1 MSLPESASPTDR
13 TPSVWRRVA
22 AAVLALGVVLAA
34 VVLLGRPAAEAA
46 TRDAG
51 ARLAVSS
58 AITNPPRSA
67 PVAVQAKTVDPTAAA
82 EARSE
87 LNPLKAVVLGV
98 IEGFTEFLPI
108 SSTGHLLIAQDLL
121 GVGSSDATKSAAD
134 TYAIVIQ
141 GGAILAVLV
150 LYWRRVLEVLRGLIG
165 RSDEGRRLL
174 VALVVGF
181 LPAAIVGLALEK
193 KIKEALF
200 GPWPVVA
207 AWIVGGLALLWI
219 SSKAWMQRE
228 RVAPGI
234 ESITWQQAL
243 VVGAAQVLALWP
255 GTSRSLVT
263 IVAAVLVGLSLS
275 AAVEFSFLLGLVTL
289 GAATALD
296 LVKSGPEL
304 FDTYGFAN
312 PFLGFLAAFVAA
324 VVAVKFLV
332 AYLQRHS
339 LAIFGWYRL
348 AVAGLAIALIA
359 AGKL

>member
-1 MSLPESASPTDR
+1 MSLPAPASPPRR
-13 TPSVWRRVA
+13 TSVAWRRATA
-22 AAVLALGVVLAA
+22 AALLLGVVLLA

-51 ARLAVSS
+51 VRLAATS
-58 AITNPPRSA
+58 AMTNPPAAGASVRT
-67 PVAVQAKTVDPTAAA
+67 KTVDPTAAA
-82 EARSE
+82 EARGE

-108 SSTGHLLIAQDLL
+108 SSTGHLLIAQDLM
-121 GVGSSDATKSAAD
+121 GVGATDATKSAAD

-150 LYWRRVLEVLRGLIG
+150 LYWRRVLEVLQGLIG

-181 LPAAIVGLALEK
+181 LPAAIVGLVFEK

-207 AWIVGGLALLWI
+207 AWIVGGVALLWI
-219 SSKAWMQRE
+219 SSKTWMQRE
-228 RVAPGI
+228 RVAAGI
-234 ESITWQQAL
+234 EAITWQQGL
-243 VVGAAQVLALWP
+243 VIGAAQILALWP

-304 FDTYGFAN
+304 FDTYGFAS